1 MPKQVIVEGATT
13 IRSLDPGSIR
23 GVDAGR
29 ILKIRYFGRPLHK
42 IIASYLRLSYG
53 LQGLMHMEEFY
64 ATVADQA
71 DAPKITI

>member
-1 MPKQVIVEGATT
+1 MPSQGFVEGAIT

-23 GVDAGR
+23 RVDAGR
-29 ILKIRYFGRPLHK
+29 VLMIRYFGRPLHK

-53 LQGLMHMEEFY
+53 LQGLMQMEEFY
-64 ATVADQA
+64 ATVDDQA